1 MKALVVYESMFG
13 NTAHV
18 AEAIAS
24 GLRETVVVELCGV
37 QDAPTVPAEDIDLI
51 VAGGPTHA
59 FSMSRTQTRTDAI
72 AKGASEGKV
81 DIGLR
86 EWIEGIPRERHAS
99 ALATFDTRV
108 DKVRHLPGSA
118 AKSAAKAGRKHGF
131 ESYASPESF
140 YVGDTSGPLLD
151 GELERATAWG
161 RKLGAFATAPR

>member
-24 GLRETVVVELCGV
+24 GLRETMDVNLCAV
-37 QDAPTVPAEDIDLI
+37 QDAPTVPAEDIGLI

-72 AKGASEGKV
+72 SKGASEGMV
-81 DIGLR
+81 DFGLR
-86 EWIEGIPRERHAS
+86 EWIDGIPREQHAS
-99 ALATFDTRV
+99 ALVTFDTRV
-108 DKVRHLPGSA
+108 AKVRHLPGSA
-118 AKSAAKAGRKHGF
+118 ARSAAKAGHKHGF

-140 YVGDTSGPLLD
+140 YVEDISGPLLD

-161 RKLGAFATAPR
+161 RKLGTRVAMPR